1 MSPWVPRMSLVLVDA
16 SAWSLYLHSGKGALC
31 DTLETLLSDN
41 RAALCGPTLT
51 EVRQGLSP
59 HEEKDVL
66 DLFETLPFIDTSRED
81 YDRAGALLMD
91 LAQQGITLPVM
102 NGLVAQLALHHDLPL
117 LENDAHYSKI
127 EALTRVPWRE
137 EAWRA

>member
-1 MSPWVPRMSLVLVDA
+1 MSLVLVDA

-51 EVRQGLSP
+51 EARQGLGP
-59 HEEKDVL
+59 REEKDVL

-81 YDRAGALLMD
+81 YDRAGALLAD
-91 LAQQGITLPVM
+91 LAQQGITLPVT
-102 NGLVAQLALHHDLPL
+102 NGLIAQLALHHELPL
-117 LENDAHYSKI
+117 LENDARYSKI
-127 EALTRVPWRE
+127 EALRRVPWRE
-137 EAWRA
+137 DSSLEPQG